1 MYHRGSA
8 SRASPLFF
16 QHRVALF
23 DQFVELLLLL
33 GNPLGCPFFILS
45 ARRPGSLFNQLSHIV
60 LNDRDAVVEFR

>member
-8 SRASPLFF
+8 SRASLLFL
-16 QHRVALF
+16 QQGVTLF

-33 GNPLGCPFFILS
+33 GNPLGCPFFILGT
-45 ARRPGSLFNQLSHIV
+45 RRPGSLFNQLSQIV